1 MDVSPDFHI
10 RTIFSHINHQAISFL
25 ADQFHTSGSSRIDAE
40 ELSCMS
46 FDDKVLEIPATLP
59 MLPVRDIVVFPYM
72 ILPLF
77 VGREASIRSV
87 EDALSKNRLIF
98 LASQKEIAEENPSP
112 ESIYTVGTIAMI
124 MRMRKLSDGRVK
136 ILIQGVAKGRVKNF
150 VKTDP
155 SFEVAVEKIEE
166 TPVGSPS
173 VEFEALIRSAKEQIE
188 KIIALGRVLSPDIL
202 LVLDDV
208 SDPGRLAD
216 LIASNLG
223 IKVQDAQ
230 KVLETFD
237 PKERL
242 KLVNEILTAE
252 LEVLQVQSKIKT
264 GSKDEMSKSQRE
276 YFLREQMRQIKNE
289 LGEQDSKS
297 EEIEELREK
306 VLNSGMPTA
315 VETEAMKQLHRLE
328 RMHPDA
334 SEASMVRTYLD
345 WMVDL
350 PWNKKSEDV
359 IDLQIAKKVLDED
372 HYDLQKAKDRILEF
386 LAVRKLKQT
395 IKGPILCFCGP
406 PGVGKTSL
414 GKSIARS
421 MGREYFRIA
430 LGGVKDEAEIRG
442 HRRTYVGAMPGKVV
456 QALRQVKTNNPVIVL
471 DEIDKLGSDFRGDPS
486 AAMLEV
492 LDPEQNHAFRDNYLN
507 VDFDLSN
514 ALFIATANVLE
525 NIPPALRD
533 RMEVIQLSGY
543 TENDKLLITKAHL
556 IDRQIEANGI
566 TKENIKFTDE
576 GIEYLIAHYTREA
589 GLRNLEREVGSVC
602 RKVAKMVVM
611 GEATFVEVT
620 GKNIPEL
627 LGPPRFLRDE
637 KLHDSQVGVVTGLA
651 WTQAGGEVL
660 LVEALKYKGKGGLV
674 LTGQLG
680 DVMKESAHAAMT
692 YARAHTEEL
701 GIPEDFF
708 EKWDIHIHLPAGAIP
723 KDGPSAGV
731 TLSTAL
737 LSLMTDMPV
746 RHDIAMTGEV
756 TLQGRVLPVGGIR
769 EKCLAALSQGITD
782 IIIPFA
788 NQKDLADIPKEFKE
802 KMKFIFAENLDE
814 VFAVAFDKSAKTQ
827 KKLSTAKA
835 GKKSKAPAAASAA

>member
-1 MDVSPDFHI
+1 
-10 RTIFSHINHQAISFL
+10 
-25 ADQFHTSGSSRIDAE
+25 
-40 ELSCMS
+40 MS
-46 FDDKVLEIPATLP
+46 FDDKVSEIPATLP

-98 LASQKEIAEENPSP
+98 LASQKELTEENPTP
-112 ESIYTVGTIAMI
+112 DSIYQVGTIAKI

-136 ILIQGVAKGRVKNF
+136 ILIQGEAKGRIKSF
-150 VKTDP
+150 SKTSP
-155 SFEVAVEKIEE
+155 SFEVAVERIEE
-166 TPVGSPS
+166 PANTAPG
-173 VEFEALIRSAKEQIE
+173 VEFEALVRTAKEHIE
-188 KIIALGRVLSPDIL
+188 KIIALGRSLSPDIL

-208 SDPGRLAD
+208 TDPGKLAD

-223 IKVQDAQ
+223 IKVPDAQ
-230 KVLETFD
+230 KVLETTD
-237 PKERL
+237 HKERL
-242 KLVNEILTAE
+242 KLVNEILASE
-252 LEVLQVQSKIKT
+252 LEVIQMQQKIR
-264 GSKDEMSKSQRE
+264 SQAKDEMSKSQRE
-276 YFLREQMRQIKNE
+276 YFLREQMRAIKNE

-306 VLNSGMPTA
+306 VHNSGMPA
-315 VETEAMKQLHRLE
+315 NVEAEALKQLHRLE

-350 PWNKKSEDV
+350 PWAKKSEDS
-359 IDLQIAKKVLDED
+359 IDLQRAKEILDED
-372 HYDLQKAKDRILEF
+372 HYDLQKAKDRVLEF
-386 LAVRKLKQT
+386 LAVRKLKANM
-395 IKGPILCFCGP
+395 KGPILCFCGP

-442 HRRTYVGAMPGKVV
+442 HRRTYVGAMPGKII
-456 QALRQVKTNNPVIVL
+456 QAMRQAKTKNPVIVL

-492 LDPEQNHAFRDNYLN
+492 LDPEQNATFRDNYLN
-507 VDFDLSN
+507 VDFDLSDV
-514 ALFIATANVLE
+514 LFIATANVLE

-533 RMEVIQLSGY
+533 RMELLQISGY
-543 TENDKLLITKAHL
+543 TENDKLLITKKHL
-556 IDRQIEANGI
+556 IDRQIEANGL
-566 TKENIKFTDE
+566 KPENIKFTDD
-576 GIEYLIAHYTREA
+576 GIQYLISHYTREA
-589 GLRNLEREVGSVC
+589 GLRNLEREVGSIC

-611 GEATFVEVT
+611 GETSFMEITPANV
-620 GKNIPEL
+620 PDL
-627 LGPPRFLRDE
+627 MGPPRFLRDE

-660 LVEALKYKGKGGLV
+660 YVEALKYKGRGSLV

-680 DVMKESAHAAMT
+680 DVMKESAHAAMA
-692 YARAHTEEL
+692 YARAHTEQL

-708 EKWDIHIHLPAGAIP
+708 EKWDVHVHLPAGAIP
-723 KDGPSAGV
+723 KDGPSAGI
-731 TLSTAL
+731 TMTTAL
-737 LSLMTDMPV
+737 LSLMTDTPV

-769 EKCLAALSQGITD
+769 EKCLAALSQGIKD
-782 IIIPFA
+782 VIIPMA
-788 NQKDLADIPKEFKE
+788 NQKDLSDIPTEFKN
-802 KMKFIFAENLDE
+802 KMNFICVENLDE
-814 VFAVAFDKSAKTQ
+814 VFAVAFDREGKAH
-827 KKLSTAKA
+827 KKASTPKP
-835 GKKSKAPAAASAA
+835 GKKGKGSAAASAA

>member
-1 MDVSPDFHI
+1 
-10 RTIFSHINHQAISFL
+10 
-25 ADQFHTSGSSRIDAE
+25 
-40 ELSCMS
+40 MS
-46 FDDKVLEIPATLP
+46 NDDKVADMATLP

-87 EDALSKNRLIF
+87 EDALAKNRLIF
-98 LASQKEIAEENPSP
+98 LASQKEITEENPSP
-112 ESIYTVGTIAMI
+112 DSIYQVGTIAKI

-136 ILIQGVAKGRVKNF
+136 ILIQGESKGRIKSF
-150 VKTDP
+150 AKTSP
-155 SFEVAVEKIEE
+155 SFEVMVERIDEPLNA
-166 TPVGSPS
+166 TPG
-173 VEFEALIRSAKEQIE
+173 VEFEALIRTAKEHIE

-208 SDPGRLAD
+208 TDPGKLAD

-223 IKVQDAQ
+223 VRVPDAQ
-230 KVLETFD
+230 KVLETTD

-242 KLVNEILTAE
+242 KLVNEILAAE
-252 LEVLQVQSKIKT
+252 LEVLQMQQKIR
-264 GSKDEMSKSQRE
+264 SQAKDEMTKSQRE
-276 YFLREQMRQIKNE
+276 YFLREQMRAIKSE
-289 LGEQDSKS
+289 LGESDSKTEEM
-297 EEIEELREK
+297 EEIREK
-306 VLNSGMPTA
+306 VHNAGMPAT
-315 VETEAMKQLHRLE
+315 VETEALKQLSRLE

-345 WMVDL
+345 WMIDL
-350 PWNKKSEDV
+350 PWNKKSEDA
-359 IDLQIAKKVLDED
+359 IDLAKSKTILDED

-386 LAVRKLKQT
+386 LAVRKLKT
-395 IKGPILCFCGP
+395 NMKGPILCFCGP

-442 HRRTYVGAMPGKVV
+442 HRRTYVGAMPGKVI
-456 QALRQVKTNNPVIVL
+456 QALRQIKTNNPVIVL
-471 DEIDKLGSDFRGDPS
+471 DEVDKLGSDFRGDPS

-492 LDPEQNHAFRDNYLN
+492 LDPEQNATFRDNYLN

-514 ALFIATANVLE
+514 CLFIATANVVE

-533 RMEVIQLSGY
+533 RMELLHISGY
-543 TENDKLLITKAHL
+543 TENDKVLITRKHL

-566 TKENIKFTDE
+566 KPENIKFTDE
-576 GIEYLIAHYTREA
+576 GITYLIAHYTREA
-589 GLRNLEREVGSVC
+589 GLRNLEREVGSIC
-602 RKVAKMVVM
+602 RKVAKKVVL
-611 GEATFVEVT
+611 GEANYVEINAETV
-620 GKNIPEL
+620 PEL

-637 KLHDSQVGVVTGLA
+637 KLNDSQVGVVTGLA

-660 LVEALKYKGKGGLV
+660 YVEALKYKGKGGLV

-692 YARAHTEEL
+692 YARAHTTQL

-708 EKWDIHIHLPAGAIP
+708 EKWDIHVHLPAGAIP

-731 TLSTAL
+731 TMSTAL
-737 LSLMTDMPV
+737 LSLMTDRPV

-769 EKCLAALSQGITD
+769 EKCLAALTQGIKD
-782 IIIPFA
+782 IIIPLA
-788 NQKDLADIPKEFKE
+788 NEKDLSDIPAEFKD
-802 KMKFIFAENLDE
+802 KMNFICVENLDE
-814 VFAVAFDKSAKTQ
+814 VFAVAFDKSEKAAK
-827 KKLSTAKA
+827 KA
-835 GKKSKAPAAASAA
+835 GGSGKAGRKGKGAAAASAA